1 MMLLKS
7 SKEMVPEVGGTQKG
21 VDTLATK
28 SQFANTNTRSQ
39 LANTIMRSQH
49 VTAVRKAKRNLSIT
63 VIRSQLVIQ
72 ASQARRS
79 LNITVIRSQL
89 AIQASQ
95 ARRSLNTTHTRSH
108 NARKKSRRA
117 TAAQRTK
124 IAWTA
129 SPNQSTCWAA
139 PPSLRPSPSRTLVGA
154 TSCQVSRGISHASA
168 PWEKTVNANERLSA
182 TMYLSGC

>member
-1 MMLLKS
+1 MLLKS
-7 SKEMVPEVGGTQKG
+7 FKEMVPGVGGTQERE
-21 VDTLATK
+21 DTLATK

-49 VTAVRKAKRNLSIT
+49 VTAVRKAKRNLSIP
-63 VIRSQLVIQ
+63 
-72 ASQARRS
+72 
-79 LNITVIRSQL
+79 IRSQL

-124 IAWTA
+124 NAWTA
-129 SPNQSTCWAA
+129 SPNQWTC
-139 PPSLRPSPSRTLVGA
+139 
-154 TSCQVSRGISHASA
+154 
-168 PWEKTVNANERLSA
+168 
-182 TMYLSGC
+182 

>member
-1 MMLLKS
+1 MMHLKFC
-7 SKEMVPEVGGTQKG
+7 KEMVPGVGGTKERE
-21 VDTLATK
+21 DTLATK

-49 VTAVRKAKRNLSIT
+49 VTAVRKAKRNL
-63 VIRSQLVIQ
+63 
-72 ASQARRS
+72 
-79 LNITVIRSQL
+79 NISIRSQL

-108 NARKKSRRA
+108 TARKKSRRA

-129 SPNQSTCWAA
+129 SPNQWTC
-139 PPSLRPSPSRTLVGA
+139 
-154 TSCQVSRGISHASA
+154 
-168 PWEKTVNANERLSA
+168 
-182 TMYLSGC
+182 